1 LITFTHHTSHSTPE
15 VNLTPLIDI
24 IFNLMIFL
32 LITAVFTAKGIS
44 LNLPQA
50 AAARPAPAHRF
61 EITITEKDDIVV
73 DRKPCPLPELATIL
87 TAKLEDPHW
96 DGSEKIFIKACKQS
110 SVGQLIRVMNTV
122 RSTGFDN
129 VILASGREKQ

>member
-1 LITFTHHTSHSTPE
+1 MITFTHHTHQSTPE

-50 AAARPAPAHRF
+50 AAARPAPSQRF
-61 EITITEKDDIVV
+61 EITITEKNDIMV
-73 DRKPCPLPELATIL
+73 DQKPCPLPELEAIL
-87 TAKLEDPHW
+87 ASKLDDPQW
-96 DGSEKIFIKACKQS
+96 DGSEKIFIKACKEA
-110 SVGQLIRVMNTV
+110 SVGQLVRVMDTV

-129 VILASGREKQ
+129 VILAAGSTKQ